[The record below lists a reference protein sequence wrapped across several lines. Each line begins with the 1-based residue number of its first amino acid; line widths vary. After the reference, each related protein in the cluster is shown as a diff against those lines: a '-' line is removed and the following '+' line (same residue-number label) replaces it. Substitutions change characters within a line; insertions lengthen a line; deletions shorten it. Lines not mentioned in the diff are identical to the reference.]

1 MITSDNSILKNILN
15 LLYPHKGK
23 VILSLTFSLII
34 SVLCVITP
42 SLSRIF
48 IDEGVLPGNISLV
61 ATFSLFII
69 LLSILNYILL
79 LLQSL
84 LHINIQNDIQ
94 LDLSCM
100 SFNHLIKLKM
110 KYFEEN
116 GSFTIISSVN
126 MAIQEICQI
135 ANEQFLNIILEL
147 TKMIGGAIGLAILD
161 IRLSLIVVI
170 MLFSRFLLMKHLQSR
185 RNGIFEKL
193 LSTNIALS
201 SWYSDILNGI
211 RVIKLWNLNKSNEY
225 CEFIKKDQSENKKYN
240 VLLLFEDLISSIIE
254 VLLTYSVYF
263 VGTIFIIDNSL
274 TMGSLLAFLMY
285 TSLVS
290 SPVYS
295 LVQLGYQ
302 LSKIKPAIKTFTD
315 FLNLEEE
322 CECIEGSSKEIP
334 PNHINEI
341 CFSHVCWQYE
351 KRLVLTDVSFSISR
365 HEKVAIIGQNG
376 SGKSTIIDL
385 LLRFRTP
392 SSGNILINGTN
403 ILDLDLISYRNLFSV
418 VDQESFL
425 FNSTVEENLL
435 SSTFPPEGANQAP
448 QWLLQTLQG
457 LQNGLS
463 TIVGQDGSLLS
474 GGEKQK
480 VAFLR
485 GLLKKNSKILI
496 LDEPTSNY
504 DVESEKK
511 FNDYITNQFSYDY
524 IIVVTHRPAILK
536 KMDKIIILS
545 EGKVVRVGTYDEL
558 SQENLLSKYLD

>member
-1 MITSDNSILKNILN
+1 MINSDNSILKNILN
-15 LLYPHKGK
+15 LLQPHKGK

-34 SVLCVITP
+34 SLLCVITP
-42 SLSRIF
+42 SLSKIF

-61 ATFSLFII
+61 AALSLFII
-69 LLSILNYILL
+69 FLSILNYILL

-94 LDLSCM
+94 LDLSCI

-110 KYFEEN
+110 KYFEES
-116 GSFTIISSVN
+116 GSFAIITSVN

-170 MLFSRFLLMKHLQSR
+170 MLFFRFLLMKHLQSR
-185 RNGIFEKL
+185 RNGVFERL
-193 LSTNIALS
+193 LATNIALS

-225 CEFIKKDQSENKKYN
+225 CEFIKKDQSENKTYN

-263 VGTIFIIDNSL
+263 VGTIFIINSSL

-322 CECIEGSSKEIP
+322 CECIEGSSKEIS

-351 KRLVLTDVSFSISR
+351 KRLVLNDVSFSISR

-392 SSGNILINGTN
+392 SSGYILINGNN
-403 ILDLDLISYRNLFSV
+403 ILDLDLISYRSLFSV
-418 VDQESFL
+418 VDQNSFL
-425 FNSTVEENLL
+425 FNSTVEDNLL
-435 SSTFPPEGANQAP
+435 STTFTPGGLTQAP
-448 QWLLQTLQG
+448 QWLLQTFQG
-457 LQNGLS
+457 LQNGFA

-485 GLLKKNSKILI
+485 GLLKKNSRILI

-504 DVESEKK
+504 DVESEKN
-511 FNDYITNQFSYDY
+511 FNHFITSQLSYDC
-524 IIVVTHRPAILK
+524 IIVVTHRPDILK

-545 EGKVVRVGTYDEL
+545 EGNVVRVGTYDEL
-558 SQENLLSKYLD
+558 SRENLLSKYLD

>member
-116 GSFTIISSVN
+116 GSFTIITSIN

-170 MLFSRFLLMKHLQSR
+170 MLFSRFLLMKHLQNR

-240 VLLLFEDLISSIIE
+240 ILLLFEDLISSIIE

-322 CECIEGSSKEIP
+322 CECIEGS
-334 PNHINEI
+334 
-341 CFSHVCWQYE
+341 
-351 KRLVLTDVSFSISR
+351 
-365 HEKVAIIGQNG
+365 
-376 SGKSTIIDL
+376 
-385 LLRFRTP
+385 
-392 SSGNILINGTN
+392 
-403 ILDLDLISYRNLFSV
+403 
-418 VDQESFL
+418 
-425 FNSTVEENLL
+425 
-435 SSTFPPEGANQAP
+435 
-448 QWLLQTLQG
+448 
-457 LQNGLS
+457 
-463 TIVGQDGSLLS
+463 
-474 GGEKQK
+474 
-480 VAFLR
+480 
-485 GLLKKNSKILI
+485 
-496 LDEPTSNY
+496 
-504 DVESEKK
+504 
-511 FNDYITNQFSYDY
+511 
-524 IIVVTHRPAILK
+524 
-536 KMDKIIILS
+536 
-545 EGKVVRVGTYDEL
+545 
-558 SQENLLSKYLD
+558 

>member
-1 MITSDNSILKNILN
+1 
-15 LLYPHKGK
+15 
-23 VILSLTFSLII
+23 
-34 SVLCVITP
+34 
-42 SLSRIF
+42 
-48 IDEGVLPGNISLV
+48 
-61 ATFSLFII
+61 
-69 LLSILNYILL
+69 
-79 LLQSL
+79 
-84 LHINIQNDIQ
+84 
-94 LDLSCM
+94 M

-116 GSFTIISSVN
+116 GSFTIITSVN

-170 MLFSRFLLMKHLQSR
+170 MLFSRFLLMKHLQNR

-240 VLLLFEDLISSIIE
+240 ILLLFEDLISSIIE

-315 FLNLEEE
+315 FLNLE
-322 CECIEGSSKEIP
+322 
-334 PNHINEI
+334 
-341 CFSHVCWQYE
+341 
-351 KRLVLTDVSFSISR
+351 
-365 HEKVAIIGQNG
+365 A
-376 SGKSTIIDL
+376 
-385 LLRFRTP
+385 
-392 SSGNILINGTN
+392 
-403 ILDLDLISYRNLFSV
+403 SV
-418 VDQESFL
+418 YV
-425 FNSTVEENLL
+425 TV
-435 SSTFPPEGANQAP
+435 
-448 QWLLQTLQG
+448 
-457 LQNGLS
+457 
-463 TIVGQDGSLLS
+463 
-474 GGEKQK
+474 
-480 VAFLR
+480 
-485 GLLKKNSKILI
+485 
-496 LDEPTSNY
+496 
-504 DVESEKK
+504 
-511 FNDYITNQFSYDY
+511 
-524 IIVVTHRPAILK
+524 
-536 KMDKIIILS
+536 
-545 EGKVVRVGTYDEL
+545 
-558 SQENLLSKYLD
+558 